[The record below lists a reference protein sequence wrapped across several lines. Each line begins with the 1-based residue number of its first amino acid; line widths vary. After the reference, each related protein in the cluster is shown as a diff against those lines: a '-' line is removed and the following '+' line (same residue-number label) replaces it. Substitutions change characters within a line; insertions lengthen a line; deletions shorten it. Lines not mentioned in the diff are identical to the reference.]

1 MYRIFIV
8 EDDRTIAQAVAH
20 LAESWGLE
28 VRCARDFRA
37 VTAEAAEFQPHL
49 IILDIA
55 LPCFDGYHWCR
66 ELRKQTSA
74 PILFLSSAGDN
85 MNVIMAMNFGADDFI
100 AKPFDGG
107 VLMAKVQAMLRRSY
121 DMAAPAVLRERR
133 GAQLSADD
141 QKLTYQGQTVEL
153 TKNEYRILSCLMES
167 AGKVVSR
174 EKLMQRLWET
184 DSFVDENTLTVNVN
198 RLRRKLAGVGL
209 VEFIAT
215 RHGVGVH
222 RGVRDMELLKAY
234 LKERRLTLAAFLLF
248 VGVFAVSFALYG
260 LPLAAVGYPA
270 GLCVLLGACLA
281 AWDYGRAAR
290 RHKALKRL
298 REAGEAVLLD
308 LPAMTTVEGADC
320 AAVVETLR
328 RELRRQ
334 ETARAARWEDMTAYY
349 TAWVHQIKTP
359 IAAMR
364 LTLQG
369 EDTPAARRLMTELGR
384 VEQYVDMA
392 LTYLRLEEGGSD
404 YVIRTCAVDDVVRA
418 AVRRF
423 AGEFIDRRIA
433 LDYTPVEWET
443 VTDGKWLTFVVEQLL
458 SNALKYTGQGG
469 TVRIYREGDDLCI
482 RDSGMGIAPEDL
494 PRVFD
499 MGYTGQNGRLDRRS
513 SGIGLYL
520 CRRICRNLRHE
531 IRIESVPGAGTT
543 VRLTLGRGDFL
554 PE

>member
-28 VRCARDFRA
+28 VRCVRDFRA

-198 RLRRKLAGVGL
+198 RLRRQLDAA
-209 VEFIAT
+209 ET
-215 RHGVGVH
+215 R
-222 RGVRDMELLKAY
+222 RGE
-234 LKERRLTLAAFLLF
+234 
-248 VGVFAVSFALYG
+248 
-260 LPLAAVGYPA
+260 
-270 GLCVLLGACLA
+270 
-281 AWDYGRAAR
+281 
-290 RHKALKRL
+290 
-298 REAGEAVLLD
+298 
-308 LPAMTTVEGADC
+308 TV
-320 AAVVETLR
+320 
-328 RELRRQ
+328 
-334 ETARAARWEDMTAYY
+334 AYY

-369 EDTPAARRLMTELGR
+369 EDTPAARRLTAELGR
-384 VEQYVDMA
+384 IEQYVDMV

-404 YVIRTCAVDDVVRA
+404 YVIRPCSVDEVVRA

-423 AGEFIDRRIA
+423 AGEFIDRRIR
-433 LDYTPVEWET
+433 LDYEPVQWET

-458 SNALKYTGQGG
+458 SNALKYTGQEGAI
-469 TVRIYREGDDLCI
+469 RIYRRGDELCI
-482 RDSGMGIAPEDL
+482 ADTGIGIAPEDL
-494 PRVFD
+494 PRVFQ

-520 CRRICRNLRHE
+520 CRRICGNLRHG
-531 IRIESVPGAGTT
+531 IRMESVPGKGTT
-543 VRLTLGRGDFL
+543 VYLTLGRGDFL

>member
-1 MYRIFIV
+1 MKLRALCRRTTLELVRDPLTLGFGLGFPLVLLLLLSAIQANIPVSLFEI
-8 EDDRTIAQAVAH
+8 DRLTPGITVFGLAFVA
-20 LAESWGLE
+20 LFSATLVSRDRES
-28 VRCARDFRA
+28 
-37 VTAEAAEFQPHL
+37 
-49 IILDIA
+49 A
-55 LPCFDGYHWCR
+55 LLQRLYTTP
-66 ELRKQTSA
+66 LT
-74 PILFLSSAGDN
+74 AGDF
-85 MNVIMAMNFGADDFI
+85 IFGY
-100 AKPFDGG
+100 
-107 VLMAKVQAMLRRSY
+107 VLPLLP
-121 DMAAPAVLRERR
+121 MAAVQVAVCYLAAIPL
-133 GAQLSADD
+133 G
-141 QKLTYQGQTVEL
+141 
-153 TKNEYRILSCLMES
+153 
-167 AGKVVSR
+167 
-174 EKLMQRLWET
+174 
-184 DSFVDENTLTVNVN
+184 LTVS
-198 RLRRKLAGVGL
+198 
-209 VEFIAT
+209 
-215 RHGVGVH
+215 
-222 RGVRDMELLKAY
+222 VRML
-234 LKERRLTLAAFLLF
+234 
-248 VGVFAVSFALYG
+248 
-260 LPLAAVGYPA
+260 
-270 GLCVLLGACLA
+270 
-281 AWDYGRAAR
+281 W
-290 RHKALKRL
+290 
-298 REAGEAVLLD
+298 AVLLD

-404 YVIRTCAVDDVVRA
+404 YVIRTCAVDDVVCA

-458 SNALKYTGQGG
+458 SNALKYTGQDG
-469 TVRIYREGDDLCI
+469 TIRIYREGDDLCI

-531 IRIESVPGAGTT
+531 IRIESVPGVGTT
-543 VRLTLGRGDFL
+543 VYLTLGRGDFL

>member
-1 MYRIFIV
+1 
-8 EDDRTIAQAVAH
+8 
-20 LAESWGLE
+20 
-28 VRCARDFRA
+28 
-37 VTAEAAEFQPHL
+37 
-49 IILDIA
+49 
-55 LPCFDGYHWCR
+55 
-66 ELRKQTSA
+66 
-74 PILFLSSAGDN
+74 
-85 MNVIMAMNFGADDFI
+85 
-100 AKPFDGG
+100 
-107 VLMAKVQAMLRRSY
+107 
-121 DMAAPAVLRERR
+121 
-133 GAQLSADD
+133 
-141 QKLTYQGQTVEL
+141 
-153 TKNEYRILSCLMES
+153 
-167 AGKVVSR
+167 
-174 EKLMQRLWET
+174 
-184 DSFVDENTLTVNVN
+184 
-198 RLRRKLAGVGL
+198 
-209 VEFIAT
+209 
-215 RHGVGVH
+215 
-222 RGVRDMELLKAY
+222 MELLKAY

-308 LPAMTTVEGADC
+308 LPAMTTVEGTDC

-328 RELRRQ
+328 RELCRQ
-334 ETARAARWEDMTAYY
+334 ETA
-349 TAWVHQIKTP
+349 
-359 IAAMR
+359 
-364 LTLQG
+364 
-369 EDTPAARRLMTELGR
+369 
-384 VEQYVDMA
+384 
-392 LTYLRLEEGGSD
+392 
-404 YVIRTCAVDDVVRA
+404 RA

-458 SNALKYTGQGG
+458 SNALKYTGQDG

-531 IRIESVPGAGTT
+531 IRIESAPGAGTT
-543 VRLTLGRGDFL
+543 VYLTLGRGDFL

>member
-1 MYRIFIV
+1 
-8 EDDRTIAQAVAH
+8 
-20 LAESWGLE
+20 
-28 VRCARDFRA
+28 
-37 VTAEAAEFQPHL
+37 
-49 IILDIA
+49 
-55 LPCFDGYHWCR
+55 
-66 ELRKQTSA
+66 
-74 PILFLSSAGDN
+74 
-85 MNVIMAMNFGADDFI
+85 
-100 AKPFDGG
+100 
-107 VLMAKVQAMLRRSY
+107 
-121 DMAAPAVLRERR
+121 
-133 GAQLSADD
+133 
-141 QKLTYQGQTVEL
+141 
-153 TKNEYRILSCLMES
+153 
-167 AGKVVSR
+167 
-174 EKLMQRLWET
+174 
-184 DSFVDENTLTVNVN
+184 
-198 RLRRKLAGVGL
+198 
-209 VEFIAT
+209 
-215 RHGVGVH
+215 
-222 RGVRDMELLKAY
+222 MELLKAY

-308 LPAMTTVEGADC
+308 LPAMTTVEGTDC

-458 SNALKYTGQGG
+458 SNALKYTGQDG
-469 TVRIYREGDDLCI
+469 TVRIYRDGDDLCI